1 MVGEFDSDRLRIK
14 QVVLDGMRYE
24 ISVSQF
30 VEGFHRATWTC
41 TECSET
47 GAFAP
52 ISADVEHAIALA
64 KVCVNMHHSL
74 LHQRGPV
81 LKRSPA
87 RLGRPS
93 KLARKN

>member
-1 MVGEFDSDRLRIK
+1 MDDVDTDRLRIK
-14 QVVLDGMRYE
+14 QVVLDGVHYE

-30 VEGFHRATWTC
+30 AGEFHRATWTC
-41 TECSET
+41 TDCSEE

-81 LKRSPA
+81 PKRYAESSQPQD
-87 RLGRPS
+87 
-93 KLARKN
+93 